1 MSASASR
8 RPGRVAALGLAL
20 AGAVEWASS
29 RMTWIGVEAFD
40 DKSGAATASVTGGT
54 WSKELTAVALL
65 LCAGCVAGLALRR
78 VGRRAVGAVCAAA
91 GAALAWVPVQ
101 ALVRGVDAQRVH
113 SLLSSTPEG
122 GAGTA
127 TGGHGAAA
135 GLSEWAEISAVTIHS
150 AGPALS
156 VAGASLALLAGLVLA
171 LRPGADAATMN
182 RYERKESRDQ
192 RLRHDLE
199 AAPDSGR
206 VLWDALDAD
215 IDPTEGDEPSADGRR
230 PGGGA
235 S

>member
-1 MSASASR
+1 M
-8 RPGRVAALGLAL
+8 GLAL

-29 RMTWIGVEAFD
+29 RMTWISVEAFD

-54 WSKELTAVALL
+54 WSTELTAVALL

-78 VGRRAVGAVCAAA
+78 VGRRAVGAACAAA

-101 ALVRGVDAQRVH
+101 ALVRGADAQRVH
-113 SLLSSTPEG
+113 SLLSSAPEG

-127 TGGHGAAA
+127 TGGHGTAA
-135 GLSEWAEISAVTIHS
+135 GLSEWAEISAVTIHY

-156 VAGASLALLAGLVLA
+156 VAGAALALVAGLVLA

-182 RYERKESRDQ
+182 RYERKESRAQ

-230 PGGGA
+230 PGGSA